1 MDTRQGWPRYR
12 SRCWYWL
19 MRMVSSHIPKH
30 TFGSRW
36 TLLQRWLHAFQI
48 SPWFRAVIAL
58 YGSYQ
63 SILDINNCFHIDYHR
78 AETCKHQLSQV
89 RAWKTKG
96 RGAKMCTARPSW
108 MSISQQSLGYKDN
121 MYKVAVCRY
130 ACLFVFLDTQ
140 VSLAPTSEHITVMI
154 RI

>member
-1 MDTRQGWPRYR
+1 
-12 SRCWYWL
+12 
-19 MRMVSSHIPKH
+19 MVSSHIPKH

-121 MYKVAVCRY
+121 MYKVAVCLFFSCIFY
-130 ACLFVFLDTQ
+130 FFCICLFGWMARTICTRWWWWWWCWSASRVLGTR
-140 VSLAPTSEHITVMI
+140 TICT
-154 RI
+154 R